1 MLLLILEFMHVEIES
16 LKNQNTSNN
25 NNIQI
30 ILECVPSMR
39 IFLQVPRDY
48 EAFETLQKE
57 LLENFSSLKLPAL
70 PRKYHIFMSESD
82 IEERQ
87 ISFDCLL
94 MLVARTPDMCT
105 SIPVL
110 KFLGVDLIADKKYRK
125 KRPEYLEAQTAKKDQ
140 EKKRQEKIL
149 GKKGEE
155 DDEGLFGEERTS
167 GRNGK
172 DDSDSEDLFGSDLS
186 GAKSQTESG
195 Q

>member
-1 MLLLILEFMHVEIES
+1 MC
-16 LKNQNTSNN
+16 
-25 NNIQI
+25 QI
-30 ILECVPSMR
+30 YCIS
-39 IFLQVPRDY
+39 LQVPRDY

-57 LLENFSSLKLPAL
+57 LLENFTELKLPAL
-70 PRKYHIFMSESD
+70 PRKYHIFMSDSD

-94 MLVARTPDMCT
+94 MLVARSPDMCT

-125 KRPEYLEAQTAKKDQ
+125 KRPEYLETQAAKK
-140 EKKRQEKIL
+140 EHENKRQEKIL
-149 GKKGEE
+149 GKKEE
-155 DDEGLFGEERTS
+155 EVEGLFSEEGTS

-186 GAKSQTESG
+186 EAKSQAQAG
-195 Q
+195 QNYIVAVCNAA